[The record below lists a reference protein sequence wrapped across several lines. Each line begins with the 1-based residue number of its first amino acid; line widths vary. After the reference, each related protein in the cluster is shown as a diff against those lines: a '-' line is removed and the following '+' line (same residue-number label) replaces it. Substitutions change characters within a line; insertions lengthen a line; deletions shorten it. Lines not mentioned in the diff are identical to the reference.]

1 MILVD
6 SFHAIQVSETVFNS
20 DKLIL
25 HVWKVKS
32 LFEGIGLRKEIV
44 FDVFKLLFVTVKGQ
58 CAWDVESL
66 TELGCE
72 SVGFCAV
79 LWFLLEGIEV
89 ARE

>member
-32 LFEGIGLRKEIV
+32 LFEGIGYERK
-44 FDVFKLLFVTVKGQ
+44 
-58 CAWDVESL
+58 
-66 TELGCE
+66 
-72 SVGFCAV
+72 
-79 LWFLLEGIEV
+79 
-89 ARE
+89 